1 MACLGTVGFGSFLF
15 HMTLKHE
22 AQMMDE
28 LPMIWASSYV
38 CWCLLDETV
47 SYGKKKH
54 PAILSTLVAGLAV
67 FVTVTY
73 VLHGNP
79 VFHQVAYA
87 CIFAFTSIHGLKT
100 LWSKNSP
107 LSLTPASRV
116 WQATARHQ
124 QAVGIVSFLTGF
136 LIWNIDNIFCGT
148 LRVSREIVGYPWA
161 LLLEGHGWWHILT
174 CYGAYLLMVSCQT
187 IVLPLCEHPDNFVFV
202 NSLLPYIKR
211 VRDDDP
217 KHRFV
222 DEYRARKT
230 Q

>member
-1 MACLGTVGFGSFLF
+1 
-15 HMTLKHE
+15 MTLKHE

-28 LPMIWASSYV
+28 LPMIWASCYV
-38 CWCLLDETV
+38 CRYLLDDTV
-47 SYGKKKH
+47 SYGNKKH
-54 PAILSTLVAGLAV
+54 PAFFRTLITGLAV
-67 FVTVTY
+67 FITVTY
-73 VLHGNP
+73 VMHGNP

-87 CIFAFTSIHGLKT
+87 CIFAFTSIHGLKI
-100 LWSKNSP
+100 LWSKDSP
-107 LSLTPASRV
+107 LSLTPAARV

-124 QAVGIVSFLTGF
+124 QVVGIVSFLTGF

-174 CYGAYLLMVSCQT
+174 CYGAYLLTVSCQI
-187 IVLPLCEHPDNFVFV
+187 IVLPLREHPDNFVFV
-202 NSLLPYIKR
+202 NSFLPYIKR